1 MARKPPAR
9 KTKRPVKG
17 KGRSASKGRKSKR
30 RVASRKAKKARA
42 RKAAKANSPLRRA
55 ARWTAK
61 WTAVVGL
68 GAALGVS
75 VVVAVQYRQA
85 VNDVEELLG
94 GQVWSS
100 SGRVM
105 SAPMELWTGLRL
117 SPEDLATDLQAAGYA
132 RVSRAQAPGDFEVVS
147 DAILVKVAAG
157 SWPGGTARAGD
168 VLLTF
173 SGDRISSVS
182 PGSRVTLAP
191 AELAGVR
198 GGDNEA
204 RRVISLADV
213 PPHVSQAVLA
223 MEDARF
229 YDHEGLDPLGIAR
242 ALLVNAWRGSTAQG
256 GSTLT
261 QQVVKNLFLTQE
273 RTLERKAREAVLAM
287 ALEAR
292 RSKDDILELYL
303 NEIYLG
309 QAGGVAIC
317 GIDQAARAYF
327 GKPAERLEVGEAATL
342 AGIVSAP
349 NRYSPLRHPQRAL
362 ERRDIALGRMADVG
376 FLAPSDAEVLKR
388 EPLTLH
394 PSGTSRRAPWAVDAA
409 VEGIEQA
416 MGEGTVVARGVSVHT
431 TIQPA
436 LQRLAE
442 RAVVE
447 GLAELEQIHPTTH
460 GAQAAIAV
468 VRVRDGAVVA
478 LVGSRDYATSQFD
491 RATHGSRQI
500 GSTVK
505 PLTALLAFEEDS
517 SLSPATV
524 LEDSYIE
531 RVVDGKTWAPRNYDG
546 SYRGPLTLREALRV
560 SRNIPAVLLS
570 ERAGL
575 KTLERGWRELGLDEA
590 SSNPSAALGSFGAT
604 PLELAGAYTVFP
616 GGGRWSQ
623 PTLVRSALDES
634 GALLWE
640 QEPIRLRRTSA
651 ESAWLV
657 GSMLQDVVRSGTG
670 AKASVYGAAGYLG
683 GKTGTTDGARD
694 AWFVGYS
701 AEYAVAVWVGFD
713 RDRVLGLTGGQA
725 ALPTWARFMA
735 WSGTGGTSFPRPA
748 GLQFVEGCVACDPMG
763 VCLDED
769 GEWFRSGQAPEACG
783 DDDVFGLQPGEESM
797 WAVLQE
803 RIEARKAERAVSA
816 EETRRERRR
825 RRRDG

>member
-1 MARKPPAR
+1 
-9 KTKRPVKG
+9 
-17 KGRSASKGRKSKR
+17 
-30 RVASRKAKKARA
+30 
-42 RKAAKANSPLRRA
+42 
-55 ARWTAK
+55 
-61 WTAVVGL
+61 VV
-68 GAALGVS
+68 S
-75 VVVAVQYRQA
+75 VQYRQA
-85 VNDVEELLG
+85 VQDVEELLG
-94 GQVWSS
+94 GRVWSS

-105 SAPMELWTGLRL
+105 SAPMELWAGLRL
-117 SPEDLATDLQAAGYA
+117 SPEELATDLQAAGYA
-132 RVSRAQAPGDFEVVS
+132 RVSRAQAPGDFEVAP
-147 DAILVKVAAG
+147 DAILVRVAEG
-157 SWPGGTARAGD
+157 RWPGATVEAGD
-168 VLLTF
+168 LLLTF

-182 PGSRVTLAP
+182 PGSVATLAP

-204 RRVISLADV
+204 RRVISLGEV
-213 PPHVSQAVLA
+213 PPHVVQAVLA

-242 ALLVNAWRGSTAQG
+242 ALLVNAWSGSTAQG

-287 ALEAR
+287 ALEAQ

-317 GIDQAARAYF
+317 GIDQAARVYF
-327 GKPAERLEVGEAATL
+327 GKPAERLEIGEAATI

-362 ERRDIALGRMADVG
+362 ERRDVALGRMADVG

-394 PSGTSRRAPWAVDAA
+394 PSSTSRRAPWAVDAA
-409 VEGIEQA
+409 VDGIEQA

-442 RAVVE
+442 RAVIE
-447 GLAELEQIHPTTH
+447 GLAELQQTHPTTE
-460 GAQAAIAV
+460 GAQAAMAV

-478 LVGSRDYATSQFD
+478 LVGSRDYASSQFD
-491 RATHGSRQI
+491 RASHGSRQI

-505 PLTALLAFEEDS
+505 PLTAVLAFEADA

-524 LEDSYIE
+524 LDDSYIE
-531 RVVDGKTWAPRNYDG
+531 RIVDGKTWAPRNYDG
-546 SYRGPLTLREALRV
+546 SYRGLLTLREALRV
-560 SRNIPAVLLS
+560 SRNIPAVLLA
-570 ERAGL
+570 ERAGM
-575 KTLERGWRELGLDEA
+575 KTLARGWRELGLDEA

-623 PTLVRSALDES
+623 PTLVRSAFDEG

-640 QEPIRLRRTSA
+640 QEPIRLRRTSS

-657 GSMLQDVVRSGTG
+657 GSMLEDVVASGTG
-670 AKASVYGAAGYLG
+670 AQASSYGATGHLG

-735 WSGTGGTSFPRPA
+735 WSGAGDTSFSRPS
-748 GLQFVEGCVACDPMG
+748 GVRFVEGCVACDPMG
-763 VCLDED
+763 TCLDED
-769 GEWFRSGQAPEACG
+769 GEWFRGEATPESCG
-783 DDDVFGLQPGEESM
+783 DDGIFGLQPDEESL
-797 WAVLQE
+797 WAALQE
-803 RIEARKAERAVSA
+803 RIEARKAERAAVS

-825 RRRDG
+825 RRRGG